1 LSKYRSPRAARYIL
15 ASAIE
20 KDNSGIS
27 VRVLGGL
34 PTPEEQYPVITHLT
48 NIGLPAVKVMFENC
62 KRGNV
67 TEEHLAVYAWVIR
80 KVDGEEVGRY
90 RIEMELKA
98 ARKPIHR
105 GNLQNLLKMYD
116 GKGSFFRRFKLI
128 ENPQTSKPS
137 EDPSSTTKPADAQ
150 EKHETRRET
159 QISKPISREK
169 PEDERQTGKESH
181 VSGPREEVA
190 EVSEPW
196 IVQGLTIAVVVLAGL
211 VVFLLLRRKRS

>member
-1 LSKYRSPRAARYIL
+1 
-15 ASAIE
+15 
-20 KDNSGIS
+20 
-27 VRVLGGL
+27 VLGGL

-137 EDPSSTTKPADAQ
+137 EDPSSTTKPAHFSG
-150 EKHETRRET
+150 KTRRRAPNR
-159 QISKPISREK
+159 KGKSRL
-169 PEDERQTGKESH
+169 RTTRGS
-181 VSGPREEVA
+181 SG
-190 EVSEPW
+190 S
-196 IVQGLTIAVVVLAGL
+196 Q
-211 VVFLLLRRKRS
+211 